1 MKACKQTP
9 GDCGMNMMSLQ
20 ERREEQAVP
29 DFVRDLR
36 SDFDD
41 FDPAAQPAAAPR
53 STLLERLTWFR
64 NLPLARKINTVFG
77 TFLGVG
83 LLMVLVL
90 GLGLGELW
98 NRYNSTA
105 RVQETLV
112 AAGQLHSSADAL
124 RYHSVRVLYDR
135 SAALREAQS
144 AAASTVLTHVVGL
157 ETAVNAEAPE
167 LSPRVAAVREEVMR
181 FESTFERASETARDG
196 GNANTAAEAVSAQGN
211 VLMAASA
218 KLASELAARGEAQE
232 ASGISYFFNM
242 ILIIAVL
249 AAVGAAVL
257 LLGLAYLS
265 RDFSRKIVEIT
276 GAMTRLADGD
286 RNFDI
291 AGADREDEIGA
302 MVRALDLFKRAS
314 KRLETWARERSE
326 KAEQEL
332 QLQQERERERLEA
345 EARKAALLDEVARQF
360 ERTVGDVVSG
370 VAAASSQLHTTASRM
385 ATSAEEASRRTGEV
399 ATSMEE
405 ANAGATAAAAASDEF
420 ALSISEISRQAA
432 SSSELARLATVATG
446 EADETISALAASA
459 EEVGQIVELIQTIA
473 QRTNL
478 LALNASIEAARGGEA
493 GRGFA
498 VVASEVKELAM
509 QTSRATEKVA
519 DQIRAMQSTTG
530 ASVKALRAIAGQ
542 VKELES
548 TAVSIATAVDQQSV
562 AGRDLAQSIDLAA
575 RGTEKVSGHIE
586 DVRQLSLSTGAAAS
600 QVLSSANDLESQAS
614 HLGEQVRGF
623 LRTVRTG

>member
-1 MKACKQTP
+1 
-9 GDCGMNMMSLQ
+9 MNMMSLQ
-20 ERREEQAVP
+20 ERAEEEAMP
-29 DFVRDLR
+29 DFVRDLHA
-36 SDFDD
+36 DMALAEGE
-41 FDPAAQPAAAPR
+41 AAWPNATAAAA
-53 STLLERLTWFR
+53 SQGTSLLERFTWFR
-64 NLPLARKINTVFG
+64 NLSLARKINTVFG
-77 TFLGVG
+77 TFVAVG
-83 LLMVLVL
+83 LLMVLVIGA
-90 GLGLGELW
+90 GLNELW
-98 NRYNSTA
+98 DRYSASA
-105 RVQETLV
+105 RVQATLV
-112 AAGQLHSSADAL
+112 AAGQLQSTAGEL

-135 SAALREAQS
+135 SPALRTAQREGAAALVSQLA
-144 AAASTVLTHVVGL
+144 TID
-157 ETAVNAEAPE
+157 TALAAEAPE
-167 LSPRVAAVREEVMR
+167 LAPKAAALRSEVSRFETTFDKASEGARSGGDANAAATAVAA
-181 FESTFERASETARDG
+181 
-196 GNANTAAEAVSAQGN
+196 QGDA
-211 VLMAASA
+211 LIAASN
-218 KLASELAARGEAQE
+218 ELSAAIAARGEAQE
-232 ASGISYFFNM
+232 SSGIGFFFNM
-242 ILIIAVL
+242 ILIL
-249 AAVGAAVL
+249 AALAIVGGGVL
-257 LLGLAYLS
+257 VLGLAYLS
-265 RDFSRKIVEIT
+265 HDFSRKIVEIT
-276 GAMTRLADGD
+276 EAMTGLANGD
-286 RNFDI
+286 RNFAI
-291 AGADREDEIGA
+291 AGAERQDEIGA

-314 KRLETWARERSE
+314 KRLESWARERSE

-332 QLQQERERERLEA
+332 QLQHERERERMEA

-370 VAAASSQLHTTASRM
+370 VAAASSQLHTTATRM
-385 ATSAEEASRRTGEV
+385 AQSAEEASRRTGEV
-399 ATSMEE
+399 ASSMEE

-432 SSSELARLATVATG
+432 SSSELARLASEATG

-519 DQIRAMQSTTG
+519 QQIRAMQTTTG

-542 VKELES
+542 VKDLES

-575 RGTEKVSGHIE
+575 RGTEKVAGHID

-600 QVLSSANDLESQAS
+600 QVLSSANELEAQAA

-623 LRTVRTG
+623 LRTVRSG

>member
-1 MKACKQTP
+1 
-9 GDCGMNMMSLQ
+9 MNMMSLQ

-36 SDFDD
+36 SDFALADAG
-41 FDPAAQPAAAPR
+41 PAEDVPQESPR
-53 STLLERLTWFR
+53 TSLLERLTWFR
-64 NLPLARKINTVFG
+64 NLSLSGKINAVFG

-83 LLMVLVL
+83 VLMTLVL
-90 GLGLGELW
+90 GLGLTQLW
-98 NRYNSTA
+98 DRYNASA
-105 RVQETLV
+105 RVQEALV
-112 AAGQLHSSADAL
+112 AAGQLQMAASEL
-124 RYHSVRVLYDR
+124 RHHSVRVIYDR
-135 SAALREAQS
+135 SSAPRDAQRASESAL
-144 AAASTVLTHVVGL
+144 LTQL
-157 ETAVNAEAPE
+157 TAIETSVAKDIPALV
-167 LSPRVAAVREEVMR
+167 PRVNAVREELAR
-181 FESTFERASETARDG
+181 FETAFDGAVADMRDG
-196 GNANTAAEAVSAQGN
+196 GDANAAATDVAGQGTAVMAATAWLASDLAEAGETQ
-211 VLMAASA
+211 
-218 KLASELAARGEAQE
+218 EARGIA
-232 ASGISYFFNM
+232 YFFNM
-242 ILIIAVL
+242 ILIL
-249 AAVGAAVL
+249 AAMAGLGAAVL

-276 GAMTRLADGD
+276 DAMTRLADGD
-286 RNFDI
+286 RNFHVD
-291 AGADREDEIGA
+291 GQDRKDEIGA
-302 MVRALDLFKRAS
+302 MVRAIDLFKRAS

-345 EARKAALLDEVARQF
+345 ETRKAALLDEVARQF

-399 ATSMEE
+399 AASMEE

-420 ALSISEISRQAA
+420 ALSITEISRQAA

-519 DQIRAMQSTTG
+519 EQIRAMQSTTG

-542 VKELES
+542 VRELES

-575 RGTEKVSGHIE
+575 RGTEKVAGHIE
-586 DVRQLSLSTGAAAS
+586 DVRQLSLSTGVAAS
-600 QVLSSANDLESQAS
+600 QVLSSANELEAQAA
-614 HLGEQVRGF
+614 HLGDQVRGF
-623 LRTVRTG
+623 LHTVRAG

>member
-1 MKACKQTP
+1 
-9 GDCGMNMMSLQ
+9 MMSLQ

-29 DFVRDLR
+29 DFVLQMRAEDERDGVTYDVA
-36 SDFDD
+36 SAV
-41 FDPAAQPAAAPR
+41 PE
-53 STLLERLTWFR
+53 SGTLLERLTWFR
-64 NLPLARKINTVFG
+64 NLPLARKINAVFG

-83 LLMVLVL
+83 VLMVLVL
-90 GLGLGELW
+90 GFGLTELW
-98 NRYNSTA
+98 NRYNASA

-112 AAGQLHSSADAL
+112 AAGQMQATAGEL

-135 SAALREAQS
+135 SSELREAQRS
-144 AAASTVLTHVVGL
+144 HAGDLIKQVTAIETRLAS
-157 ETAVNAEAPE
+157 EAPE
-167 LSPRVAAVREEVMR
+167 LSPRAGAVRSEVTR
-181 FESTFERASETARDG
+181 FETTFDA
-196 GNANTAAEAVSAQGN
+196 AAERVRGGGDANAAAAEVSRQGDAV
-211 VLMAASA
+211 MAATA
-218 KLASELAARGEAQE
+218 QLAADIGARGDAQE
-232 ASGISYFFNM
+232 ARGVTYFFNM
-242 ILIIAVL
+242 ILICGVL
-249 AAVGAAVL
+249 ALLGGGVL
-257 LLGLAYLS
+257 LLGLTYLS
-265 RDFSRKIVEIT
+265 RDFSRKIMEIT
-276 GAMTRLADGD
+276 DAMSRLADGD
-286 RNFDI
+286 RKFDI
-291 AGADREDEIGA
+291 AGADRQDEIGA
-302 MVRALDLFKRAS
+302 MVRALELFKRAS
-314 KRLETWARERSE
+314 KRLEMWARERSE

-332 QLQQERERERLEA
+332 QLQQERERERIEA
-345 EARKAALLDEVARQF
+345 EAKRAALLDDVARQF

-370 VAAASSQLHTTASRM
+370 VAAASSQLHTTATRM
-385 ATSAEEASRRTGEV
+385 AQSAEEASRRTGEV
-399 ATSMEE
+399 AASMEE

-432 SSSELARLATVATG
+432 SSSELARLASVATG

-459 EEVGQIVELIQTIA
+459 DEVGQIVELIQTIA

-519 DQIRAMQSTTG
+519 EQIRAMQSTTG

-542 VKELES
+542 VKDLES

-600 QVLSSANDLESQAS
+600 QVLSSANELEAQAA

-623 LRTVRTG
+623 LRTVRAG

>member
-1 MKACKQTP
+1 
-9 GDCGMNMMSLQ
+9 MNMMNLQ
-20 ERREEQAVP
+20 ERREEEAVP
-29 DFVRDLR
+29 GFVRDLR
-36 SDFDD
+36 TDSTMDD
-41 FDPAAQPAAAPR
+41 DGTAPAVGAPR
-53 STLLERLTWFR
+53 ASLLERFTWFR

-90 GLGLGELW
+90 GAGLNELW
-98 NRYNSTA
+98 HRYNASA

-112 AAGQLHSSADAL
+112 AAEQLQSSAGEL
-124 RYHSVRVLYDR
+124 RYHSVRVIYDR
-135 SAALREAQS
+135 SLPLREAQRS
-144 AAASTVLTHVVGL
+144 AGSAVMRQLGAI
-157 ETAVNAEAPE
+157 ETALEAEAPE
-167 LSPRVAAVREEVMR
+167 LAPKAAALRDAVAL
-181 FESTFERASETARDG
+181 FEASFEAASETARSS
-196 GNANTAAEAVSAQGN
+196 GNAKAAAREVDAQGSAL
-211 VLMAASA
+211 VAASTQ
-218 KLASELAARGEAQE
+218 LADAIGARGETQE
-232 ASGISYFFNM
+232 ATGIGYFFNM
-242 ILIIAVL
+242 IAIIGLLACIGGSVL
-249 AAVGAAVL
+249 V
-257 LLGLAYLS
+257 LGLAYLS

-276 GAMTRLADGD
+276 AAMTRLADGD

-291 AGADREDEIGA
+291 AGSDRKDEIGA
-302 MVRALDLFKRAS
+302 MVRTLETFKRAS
-314 KRLETWARERSE
+314 RRLETWARERSE

-332 QLQQERERERLEA
+332 QLQHERERERIEA
-345 EARKAALLDEVARQF
+345 EAKKAALLDEVARQF
-360 ERTVGDVVSG
+360 ERTVGEVVSG
-370 VAAASSQLHTTASRM
+370 VAAASSQLHTTATRM
-385 ATSAEEASRRTGEV
+385 ASSAEEASRRTGDV
-399 ATSMEE
+399 ASSMEE

-432 SSSELARLATVATG
+432 SSSELARLASEATG

-519 DQIRAMQSTTG
+519 EQIRAMQSTTG

-562 AGRDLAQSIDLAA
+562 AGRDLALSIDLAA
-575 RGTEKVSGHIE
+575 RGTEKVAGHID

-600 QVLSSANDLESQAS
+600 QVLSSANELEAQAA
-614 HLGEQVRGF
+614 HLGAQVHGF
-623 LRTVRTG
+623 LHTVRAG